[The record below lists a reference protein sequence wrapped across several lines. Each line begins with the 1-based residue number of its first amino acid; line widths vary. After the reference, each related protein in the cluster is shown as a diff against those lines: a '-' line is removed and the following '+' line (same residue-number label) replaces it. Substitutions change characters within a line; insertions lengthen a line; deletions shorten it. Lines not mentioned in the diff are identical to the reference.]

1 MITRT
6 SHLLMDKRRLLFQIE
21 PTIDTQTDRQAEKKV
36 KEYEEKSFARRSL
49 VFISTG
55 RAAKFE
61 PGARKMSA
69 TLKTRE
75 RRANGLLTA
84 SKVFERDCRKHLSK
98 KPLWQQ
104 KQQRTG
110 DATKRAF
117 TNNASTVHVDYNSW
131 YISLPSLQNNNM
143 K

>member
-1 MITRT
+1 M
-6 SHLLMDKRRLLFQIE
+6 
-21 PTIDTQTDRQAEKKV
+21 
-36 KEYEEKSFARRSL
+36 
-49 VFISTG
+49 FISTG
-55 RAAKFE
+55 QAAKVE

-84 SKVFERDCRKHLSK
+84 AKVFERDCRKHLSK

-117 TNNASTVHVDYNSW
+117 MGNASTVHVDYNSW
-131 YISLPSLQNNNM
+131 YISLPSFAKQQHEM
-143 K
+143 TKFCVDGERKPRRIIF

>member
-1 MITRT
+1 MKKKA
-6 SHLLMDKRRLLFQIE
+6 LLEDRLCSSPQVGLQKSNLE
-21 PTIDTQTDRQAEKKV
+21 REKCP
-36 KEYEEKSFARRSL
+36 RRSKPENEEQMDYL
-49 VFISTG
+49 QPSRSLRETAENIN
-55 RAAKFE
+55 AKNH
-61 PGARKMSA
+61 P
-69 TLKTRE
+69 
-75 RRANGLLTA
+75 
-84 SKVFERDCRKHLSK
+84 
-98 KPLWQQ
+98 WQQ